1 MEYLQSRMCWW
12 YLIPKSCPSMRY
24 RSRRSTQRPADAL
37 VITDSGQPGPNATVQ
52 TDPLLF
58 VEAVSDDDHVKV
70 SVVTWMKSKMSNVI
84 HKDVATITQGRNGVL
99 AVPHVVAVIKN
110 VQSLIATVW
119 LFRLIVN
126 DVPMLLSSLNGPNG
140 MLAVLNVVM
149 VS

>member
-1 MEYLQSRMCWW
+1 MPVVSHPETVSINVVSL
-12 YLIPKSCPSMRY
+12 PKKN
-24 RSRRSTQRPADAL
+24 QRPADAL
-37 VITDSGQPGPNATVQ
+37 VITDSGQPGLSVTVQ
-52 TDPLLF
+52 TDPWLF
-58 VEAVSDDDHVKV
+58 AEAVLDVDHVRV
-70 SVVTWMKSKMSNVI
+70 SVVTWTKFKMLNVI
-84 HKDVATITQGRNGVL
+84 LKDVATITHGPTGVL

-126 DVPMLLSSLNGPNG
+126 DVTMLLSSLNGPNG